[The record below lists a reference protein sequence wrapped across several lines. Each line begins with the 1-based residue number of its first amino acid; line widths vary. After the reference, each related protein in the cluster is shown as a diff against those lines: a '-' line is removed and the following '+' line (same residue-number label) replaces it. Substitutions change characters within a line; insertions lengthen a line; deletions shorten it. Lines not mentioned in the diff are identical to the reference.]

1 MTNSINTNHQL
12 NYTPYTPPLYGISLT
27 SEKAKTRLPTPQ
39 AEAEG
44 RLKDNSNRRFQSSL
58 SLVCKGELLEGLTVA
73 SINCGGFTI
82 PKQLEVSMWQ
92 EDLILLQEVK
102 SGIYP
107 PRGFTGLF
115 NSRHGTFQ
123 GGGTG
128 IMLRYGTPSD

>member
-82 PKQLEVSMWQ
+82 PKQLEVSMCQ
-92 EDLILLQEVK
+92 EDLILLRSLSYSK
-102 SGIYP
+102 SVIYP
-107 PRGFTGLF
+107 HKVSQYSL
-115 NSRHGTFQ
+115 
-123 GGGTG
+123 
-128 IMLRYGTPSD
+128 TPDMVHSEVEAPVLS